1 LQSRRRRQY
10 AWLTCRANFQRHRI
24 AAVDR
29 DADRTRLEFRFAVG
43 SIRHAALGLWNISL
57 PRGTDFLAVCAAAV
71 LEFVSTNVLVGM
83 DKNGR
88 AGCVLRLAGLGRN
101 ARCDLVLALALRS
114 LRHLTVHVL

>member
-1 LQSRRRRQY
+1 
-10 AWLTCRANFQRHRI
+10 
-24 AAVDR
+24 
-29 DADRTRLEFRFAVG
+29 
-43 SIRHAALGLWNISL
+43 L

-114 LRHLTVHVL
+114 LRHLTVHVLNKCLFVYSSVTLLHSVDFGSSVLETGYQNPKDRTETGQTKQFER